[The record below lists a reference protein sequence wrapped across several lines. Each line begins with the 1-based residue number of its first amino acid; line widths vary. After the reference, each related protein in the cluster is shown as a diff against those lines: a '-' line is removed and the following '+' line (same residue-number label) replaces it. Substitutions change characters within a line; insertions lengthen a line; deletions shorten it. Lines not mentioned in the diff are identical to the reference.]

1 MQRIG
6 HGTHHIESRIRQ
18 DPYKKNMINDEDRRD
33 HSGNALQNEHP
44 VFNILIAEQRHI
56 RKIDN
61 IKAVNRMKKN
71 GNRDNKQFPEND
83 KGNIAHTIDH
93 GRPGIYTEN
102 RGTV

>member
-1 MQRIG
+1 
-6 HGTHHIESRIRQ
+6 
-18 DPYKKNMINDEDRRD
+18 
-33 HSGNALQNEHP
+33 
-44 VFNILIAEQRHI
+44 
-56 RKIDN
+56 
-61 IKAVNRMKKN
+61 MKKN